1 MVINYKHIHMDQY
14 KIRNLEINDIHKNI
28 INLLNQ
34 LTSTSKVSL
43 IDFTSFVESLHENHQ
58 VLVIEDN
65 NKIIGMGSVFIERKI
80 IHNMGL
86 LGHIEDIVI
95 DINYRNKNLGRLL
108 LTKLKEICQEKKCY
122 KIVLHCHDNNIGFYQ
137 KNGFIKNGNQMSL
150 SLGILLE

>member
-1 MVINYKHIHMDQY
+1 MDKY

-28 INLLNQ
+28 INLLDQ

-43 IDFTSFVESLHENHQ
+43 IDFTFFVESLHENHQ

-95 DINYRNKNLGRLL
+95 DINYRNKKLGMFL

-122 KIVLHCHDNNIGFYQ
+122 KIVLNCHDNNVGFYQ
-137 KNGFIKNGNQMSL
+137 KNGFINNGNQMSL
-150 SLGILLE
+150 SFP

>member
-1 MVINYKHIHMDQY
+1 MDQY

-43 IDFTSFVESLHENHQ
+43 IDFTLFVESLHENHQ

-65 NKIIGMGSVFIERKI
+65 NKIIGMGSVFIEKKI

-108 LTKLKEICQEKKCY
+108 LTKLKEIC
-122 KIVLHCHDNNIGFYQ
+122 
-137 KNGFIKNGNQMSL
+137 
-150 SLGILLE
+150 